1 MLKPNVASAFAARL
15 CLNESRG
22 VVWCR
27 LSTIENRQRGM
38 QGEVDA
44 RTKLIQRLEGI
55 AALAKECDAF
65 RVLVDEA
72 MSWLLIDD

>member
-1 MLKPNVASAFAARL
+1 
-15 CLNESRG
+15 
-22 VVWCR
+22 
-27 LSTIENRQRGM
+27 M